1 MRSKVRLDAENGS
14 GNSTPPEKLE
24 NSGEVARETLRG
36 RKEKKNFHLSM
47 KQEVSISSSL
57 PLTFLVLFHQQKGGT
72 LKLISVIL
80 ALSDDYKMIMTSY
93 LKDIVSAI

>member
-36 RKEKKNFHLSM
+36 RKENQLSLVYETRSVH
-47 KQEVSISSSL
+47 KQLTVFDLSGIISS
-57 PLTFLVLFHQQKGGT
+57 TERWDIETHQRHFSSKR
-72 LKLISVIL
+72 
-80 ALSDDYKMIMTSY
+80 
-93 LKDIVSAI
+93 